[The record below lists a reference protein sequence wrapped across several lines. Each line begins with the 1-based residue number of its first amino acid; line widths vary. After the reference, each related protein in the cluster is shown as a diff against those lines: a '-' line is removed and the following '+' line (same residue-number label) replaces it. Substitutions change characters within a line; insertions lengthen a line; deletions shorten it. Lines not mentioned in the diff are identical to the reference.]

1 MAQCQFIK
9 ESGLQCEAN
18 AILDSDLCFSH
29 NPELEEAKMIA
40 VTKGGLNRKTLEVYG
55 EAVTLET
62 PADVK
67 KLLAN
72 TINSILTGKMP
83 ANQPANTIGFLA
95 RCWIDIHQIVEQ
107 EERMDALEEKLKKLK
122 I

>member
-9 ESGLQCEAN
+9 QDGLQCEAN

-29 NPELEEAKMIA
+29 NPELEEARMIA
-40 VTKGGLNRKTLEVYG
+40 VTKGGLNRKHYESYG
-55 EAVTLET
+55 EAVSLET
-62 PADVK
+62 PADIK

-72 TINSILTGKMP
+72 TINSILIGKMP
-83 ANQPANTIGFLA
+83 ASQPANTIGFLA

-107 EERMDALEEKLKKLK
+107 EERMEVLEKKLEKLKV
-122 I
+122 

>member
-1 MAQCQFIK
+1 MAQCTFIK
-9 ESGLQCEAN
+9 ENGLQCEAN

-29 NPELEEAKMIA
+29 NPELEEAKMFA

-62 PADVK
+62 PADIK

-83 ANQPANTIGFLA
+83 ANQPANSIGFLA
-95 RCWIDIHQIVEQ
+95 RCWIDIHQMIEQ
-107 EERMDALEEKLKKLK
+107 EERMEALEKKLEKLK